1 MTLTELF
8 TEIADAIR
16 EKKDVTYKII
26 ASDFPEEIRTIKTGS
41 GGDESD
47 YITTDFWDLL
57 LDGNYGYFPTQ
68 VCEQLLNGTYQIEGE

>member
-8 TEIADAIR
+8 TEIANAIR
-16 EKKDVTYKII
+16 DKKNVTYKII
-26 ASDFPEEIRTIKTGS
+26 ASDFPEEIRSIST
-41 GGDESD
+41 GDESNFI
-47 YITTDFWDLL
+47 ITNYWDLL